1 MHDGYF
7 IHINVDTIFIE
18 TSHVVEFNSGA
29 SIGMYNLNWK
39 PGQVT
44 KNITGTTNLPRKM

>member
-7 IHINVDTIFIE
+7 IHVNVDTIFME
-18 TSHVVEFNSGA
+18 TSHAAEFNSKA
-29 SIGMYNLNWK
+29 CIGMYNLNWK

-44 KNITGTTNLPRKM
+44 KNITGTTNLPRKV